1 LTIQRLPAPDLLVD
15 ARAELGE
22 GPVWDE
28 RTGRVVW
35 VDIEGRA
42 FHETDPATGATK
54 SHTMPRA
61 ISLAMP
67 RASGGFIATLEDGFW
82 EVDDDDSTRRMVAV
96 DDDAGRLRFNDGAC
110 DPQGRLWAGT
120 MAWDAAAGAG
130 SLYRLE
136 PDLRLTRAVTGVTIS
151 NGLAWSP
158 DGATMYY
165 VDTPTLRVD
174 AFDFDGATGTITRRR
189 PAVTI
194 PVGEGRPDG
203 ICVDTE
209 GAIWVALW
217 PGWAVRRYLPDGTLD
232 AVMPL
237 PVARVSSCVFG
248 GPSLDTMFITT
259 AWNGAGEEE
268 RAAQPHAGSLF
279 VARPGAQGIPRAIFG
294 G

>member
-1 LTIQRLPAPDLLVD
+1 VRTLPAPDLLVD

-28 RTGRVVW
+28 RSGRVVW

-42 FHETDPATGATK
+42 FHETDPGTGATK
-54 SHTMPRA
+54 SHAMPRA

-82 EVDDDDSTRRMVAV
+82 EVDDDSTTRRIVAV

-130 SLYRLE
+130 SLYRLD
-136 PDLRLTRAVTGVTIS
+136 PDLRLTRMLTGVTIS

-232 AVMPL
+232 AVMRL

-259 AWNGAGEEE
+259 AWNGADEEE

-279 VARPGAQGIPRAIFG
+279 VTRPGAHGIPRATFG